1 MATAAKDA
9 ENEVV
14 GLDALRAAQEHM
26 PTSWDLEADVVV
38 IGAGAAGLPAAIKAA
53 DEGASVL
60 VVEAN
65 YDVGGHAI
73 LSGGNVPLGGGTSAQ
88 RKYGIKDAPDTVF
101 ADLTDWSIVQPNGW
115 PDYRYNDRALM
126 RAFADHCAATY
137 EFLVANGVKFKD
149 IPPDNVGAH
158 STGNSAPR
166 ENHTFWTE
174 GAGLASP
181 AGRAGAGLVRPLE
194 ASARAKGVKFLLNYK
209 MTSLVQARSTNGLPG
224 RVVGITAQYTPRF
237 LPGATT
243 PLQSY
248 RSDGNVDM
256 TRPRV
261 SIRAAKAVILATGG
275 STSNVNFRRMFDPR
289 LTEVYQVGGEPYTF
303 QDASGEMAAMA
314 IGASLWGLGNQ
325 ILENGATTRTQ
336 RAIGT
341 RYNYFVWD
349 VRCPIFPLVRATGLT
364 VKNWHDLIMVNQLG
378 QRFYDETKGDYA
390 HGNAYNE
397 FNPYTPNDYRN
408 NACIKYDPTTYNFF
422 NAAAAMNAASE
433 PPDYPAG
440 PIWAIFDADAAARE
454 GWQVTPPYVDP
465 DGYFFSANTLA
476 QLADAIHNPYQ
487 AKPMDGATLRA
498 TVERYNAFVD
508 AGRDADF
515 GKPAPQYKI
524 QTPPFYAAWATPLVH
539 DTRAGLRINAQC
551 QVVDLQGRVIP
562 GLYCGGESAGG
573 FNQHGL
579 GRCTTQGYIAGKN
592 AAAERPEA

>member
-1 MATAAKDA
+1 MTTGA
-9 ENEVV
+9 EAGGSEVV
-14 GLDALRAAQEHM
+14 SPDALGAGIGHVPA
-26 PTSWDLEADVVV
+26 SWDLEADVVI
-38 IGAGAAGLPAAIKAA
+38 IGAGASGLPAAIKAA
-53 DEGASVL
+53 DAGVSVI

-88 RKYGIKDAPDTVF
+88 RKYGIADSPDTVF
-101 ADLTDWSIVQPNGW
+101 TDLTDWSIVQPNGW
-115 PDYRYNDRALM
+115 PDYRYNDRAVM
-126 RAFADHCAATY
+126 RAFADHCAETY
-137 EFLVANGVKFKD
+137 EFLVANGVKFKE

-166 ENHTFWTE
+166 ENHAFWTE
-174 GAGLASP
+174 GAGPASP
-181 AGRAGAGLVRPLE
+181 SGRGGAGLVRPLE

-209 MTSLVQARSTNGLPG
+209 MTNLIRTTASDAAFSRVIGVTATYSPRILPG
-224 RVVGITAQYTPRF
+224 T
-237 LPGATT
+237 TT

-248 RSDGNVDM
+248 RSTGNINS
-256 TRPRV
+256 TQPRV

-303 QDASGEMAAMA
+303 QDGSGELAAMA

-325 ILENGATTRTQ
+325 MLENGATTRTQ

-349 VRCPIFPLVRATGLT
+349 VDCPFFPLVRATGLE
-364 VKNWHDLIMVNQLG
+364 VQNWQDLILVNQLG

-390 HGNAYNE
+390 HGNASNE
-397 FNPYTPNDYRN
+397 LTPYTPNDYRN
-408 NACIKYDPTTYNFF
+408 NARITYDPTKYNFF

-433 PPDYPAG
+433 PPDYSAG
-440 PIWAIFDADAAARE
+440 PIWAIFDADAVARE
-454 GWQVTPPYVDP
+454 QWQVTPPYVDP
-465 DGYFFSANTLA
+465 EGYCFSAETLTA
-476 QLADAIHNPYQ
+476 LAAAINNPYQ
-487 AKPMDGATLRA
+487 AKPMDGATLHA
-498 TVERYNAFVD
+498 TVERYNAFVK
-508 AGRDADF
+508 AGTDVDF
-515 GKPAPQYKI
+515 GKPTPLYKI

-539 DTRAGLRINAQC
+539 DTRAGLRINARC
-551 QVVDLQGRVIP
+551 QVVDMQGQVIP

-579 GRCTTQGYIAGKN
+579 GRCTAQGYIAGKY
-592 AAAERPEA
+592 AAAERPNP